1 MIFSFYVL
9 WFGWVACFSNDM
21 ERMDKVDRQNVQS
34 LARPTVL
41 TKTCTITDVRKLDA
55 QLLLLLCMIF
65 GMWWSYCQGQRLK
78 VFVCSFKP
86 GRQRTTSWGTWL
98 GQGTPNHA
106 QQNSKS
112 VKSCTISWCLGRM
125 EGGVIYITVWTYRLW
140 ERWLGGYRCSRRVDG
155 RKSSARH
162 RSFLRR

>member
-21 ERMDKVDRQNVQS
+21 ERMDKVDQQNVQS
-34 LARPTVL
+34 MARPTVL

-65 GMWWSYCQGQRLK
+65 GMWWSYCRGQRLK

-86 GRQRTTSWGTWL
+86 GRQRTTSWGTCL
-98 GQGTPNHA
+98 GQGTLNHA
-106 QQNSKS
+106 KFK
-112 VKSCTISWCLGRM
+112 VPKIMYDFLMSWQDGGRGNTHNGLDLPVM
-125 EGGVIYITVWTYRLW
+125 RALARRLP
-140 ERWLGGYRCSRRVDG
+140 L
-155 RKSSARH
+155 
-162 RSFLRR
+162 